1 MSEYDDDDDDDSL
14 VASLVA
20 SLKSANAVYS
30 KTVSDIENKICE
42 LKAQVNELISTRSFN
57 EILRMVLLNS
67 IHDPLECLH
76 NQLSNIEAEYNE
88 TYHYILEETHERF
101 IPDSDQSTFVI
112 FLTSFEPIISRQKCV
127 IRDLFVQIRALK
139 EQIDEQVEQLERSRP
154 GQWGVSV

>member
-1 MSEYDDDDDDDSL
+1 MADFVDRRKVLSI
-14 VASLVA
+14 VAN
-20 SLKSANAVYS
+20 LKRDNAKYS
-30 KTVSDIENKICE
+30 KTVLDIGNEFLV
-42 LKAQVNELISTRSFN
+42 LKAQFNELISTISSN
-57 EILRMVLLNS
+57 EIPRMVLFNS

-88 TYHYILEETHERF
+88 TYHYILEETHKRF

-112 FLTSFEPIISRQKCV
+112 FLTSFEPIISQQKCV

-139 EQIDEQVEQLERSRP
+139 EQIDEQVEQLERSMP